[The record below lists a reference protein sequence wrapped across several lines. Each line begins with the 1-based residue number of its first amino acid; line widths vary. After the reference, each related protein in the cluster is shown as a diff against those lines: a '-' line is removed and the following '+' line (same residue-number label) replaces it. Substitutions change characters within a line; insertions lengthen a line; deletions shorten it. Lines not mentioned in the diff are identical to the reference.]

1 MAILKYGDYISEKV
15 VYELLLES
23 KVVYS
28 KKFINL
34 LNKMK
39 ANKLATQLLS
49 LYSKDVDG
57 VTQNYIDVTDL
68 KDAVSF
74 TPDRKVQ
81 ELTKDKP
88 ETWVITE
95 SGKYLT
101 TSDRNNKI
109 FEALGYDKVKYGCW
123 DPSSGTIGTILSE
136 TVSRSS
142 GKIYVMFQEYK
153 DTDPKIGVI
162 NKEALEPSDADDIR
176 VWSTSRNNIKIGRLV
191 RAILTVAKI
200 PFVDKDIEDFTNQYK
215 ATYDFAADVLKQFDV
230 VKGDKIAYWY
240 YQDRYVEGGGTLNNS
255 CMAEVDDDYFN
266 IYTQNSQVS
275 LVILYDDNGNIEDGK
290 YTDKLI
296 KGRAILWECEIDGEK
311 ATFMDRIYTAN
322 DSDTDLFKQF
332 AEKNGWWYK
341 NSQSMEPNETF
352 TDGTTKKRARIVVR
366 LNDADWSEYPYC
378 DTMCYIF
385 LDSNIASNK
394 FYLDDSENEEADRL
408 LRDTGGEYESAYD
421 MEN

>member
-57 VTQNYIDVTDL
+57 VTQNYIDITDL

-101 TSDRNNKI
+101 KSDRNDKI
-109 FEALGYDKVKYGCW
+109 FEALGYDKVKYDCW
-123 DPSSGTIGTILSE
+123 APSTGEIGLILAE
-136 TVSRSS
+136 TVSRTS
-142 GKIYVMFQEYK
+142 GKIYVMFKELEGER
-153 DTDPKIGVI
+153 IGVI
-162 NKEALEPSDADDIR
+162 NKAAMEPKEAEDQRI
-176 VWSTSRNNIKIGRLV
+176 WSTSRNNIKIGRLV
-191 RAILTVAKI
+191 RAILNAAKI
-200 PFVDKDIEDFTNQYK
+200 PVTDPEIEQFTNQYK
-215 ATYDFAADVLKQFDV
+215 ATYDFAKDALKQFDI

-240 YQDRYVEGGGTLNNS
+240 DEENYVDGGGSLNNS
-255 CMAEVDDDYFN
+255 CMASVGSDYFD

-275 LVILYDDNGNIEDGK
+275 LVILYGDGGSITNDK
-290 YTDKLI
+290 YTDNLI
-296 KGRAILWECEIDGEK
+296 KGRAILWDAYLDGISVK
-311 ATFMDRIYTAN
+311 FMDRIYTTQDA
-322 DSDTDLFKQF
+322 DVELFKQF
-332 AEKNGWWYK
+332 AEKNGWWFK
-341 NSQSMEPNETF
+341 KRQSMEPSEDF
-352 TDGTTKKRARIVVR
+352 TDGNSVR
-366 LNDADWSEYPYC
+366 RGTIEVKLDSADFEYYPYC
-378 DTMCYIF
+378 DTMCYI
-385 LDSNIASNK
+385 DSSTGMVSNQ
-394 FYLDDSENEEADRL
+394 YWDDSDRL
-408 LRDTGGEYESAYD
+408 LRDTSGSYEDSYD